1 MNISKF
7 TQKSVEAVQ
16 NCEKL
21 AYEYGNQ
28 QIDQE
33 HLLVSLLKL
42 DDSLILKLITKMG
55 ISGEQ
60 FADEAEAALKKLP
73 KVSGGGQVY
82 LTQDLNKVLIDA
94 EDEAKA
100 MGDEYV
106 SVEHLFLCLLKQPNK
121 TMKELFRTY
130 GIDRNKFLQALSTVR
145 GNQRVTSDNPEATYD
160 TLNKYGS
167 DLVEKARD
175 QKMDPVIGR
184 DAEIRNV
191 IRILS
196 RKTKNNPVLIGE
208 PGVGKTAVV
217 EGLAQRIVRG
227 DVPEGLKD
235 KKLFSLDMGALVAGA
250 KYRGEFEERLKA
262 VLDEVRKSE
271 GQIILFIDELH
282 TIVGAGKTEG
292 SMDAGNMLKPML
304 ARGELHCI
312 GATTLDE
319 YRKYIEKDPALE
331 RRFQPVMVDEPTVE
345 DTISILRGLKDRYE
359 VYHGVKITDS
369 ALVAAATLSNRYIT
383 DRFLPDK
390 AIDLVDEACAMIKTE
405 LDSMP
410 TELDELSRKI
420 MQLEIEEAAL
430 KKETDHLSQERLA
443 DLQKELAELH
453 DQFATQKAQWQNEKA
468 TVDKLS
474 SIREEIEAVH
484 RQIQDAQQK
493 YDLNKAAE
501 LQYGKLPQ
509 LEKELKEEEE
519 KVKNA
524 DLSLVHESVTEDEI
538 ARIISRWTGIPVAKL
553 TESERNKTLHLD
565 DELHK
570 RVVGQDEAVEKVT
583 DAIIRSKAGIKD
595 PTKPIGSFLFLG
607 PTGVGKTELS
617 KALAEAM
624 FGDENALIRIDMS
637 EYMEKH
643 AVSRMIGSP
652 PGYVGYDEGG
662 QLSEKVRRH
671 PYSVVLFDEIEK
683 AHPDVFNILLQILE
697 DGILTDGQGRHVDF
711 KNTIIIM
718 TSNIGAQ
725 KITGS
730 GRKSLGFADGKPEDA
745 AERTFEQI
753 KADVMA
759 ELKTAVRPEFLNR
772 IDDIIV
778 FNRLNEDEIA
788 QIADG
793 MLRKVAA
800 RMQDMEITMDWTEAA
815 KKHLAK
821 AGFDPVY
828 GARPLRRAVTNE
840 VEDLVA
846 EESLEGKIKKGDSVT
861 LDAADDKLVLT
872 HKDAKAPAENENKDE

>member
-60 FADEAEAALKKLP
+60 FTDEAEAALKKLP

-121 TMKELFRTY
+121 AMKELFRTY

-369 ALVAAATLSNRYIT
+369 ALVAAATLSNRYIS

-607 PTGVGKTELS
+607 PTGVGKTELA
-617 KALAEAM
+617 KTLAASL
-624 FGDENALIRIDMS
+624 FDDENNMVRIDMS
-637 EYMEKH
+637 EYMEKYS
-643 AVSRMIGSP
+643 VSRLIGAP

-662 QLSEKVRRH
+662 QLTEAVRRK
-671 PYSVVLFDEIEK
+671 PYCVVLFDEIEK
-683 AHPDVFNILLQILE
+683 AHPDVFNVLLQVLD
-697 DGILTDGQGRHVDF
+697 DGRITDSMGKTVDF
-711 KNTIIIM
+711 KNTIIIL
-718 TSNIGAQ
+718 TSNIGSQ
-725 KITGS
+725 YM
-730 GRKSLGFADGKPEDA
+730 LDGIDENGDIKPEA
-745 AERTFEQI
+745 KAE
-753 KADVMA
+753 VMNDLRA
-759 ELKTAVRPEFLNR
+759 HFRPEFLNR
-772 IDDIIV
+772 LDETILFKPLTKNNIGSIIDLLVADINKRLADKELVVALSDSAKQFIV
-778 FNRLNEDEIA
+778 DN
-788 QIADG
+788 G
-793 MLRKVAA
+793 Y
-800 RMQDMEITMDWTEAA
+800 
-815 KKHLAK
+815 
-821 AGFDPVY
+821 DPVY
-828 GARPLRRAVTNE
+828 GARPLKRYLQKN
-840 VEDLVA
+840 VETLAARLILSDGVHTGDTIKIDVVDGKLNASA
-846 EESLEGKIKKGDSVT
+846 ERG
-861 LDAADDKLVLT
+861 
-872 HKDAKAPAENENKDE
+872 AKE

>member
-1 MNISKF
+1 MSENKF
-7 TQKSVEAVQ
+7 TPRAEEVLRLSQEAAEDLGHGYV
-16 NCEKL
+16 
-21 AYEYGNQ
+21 GS
-28 QIDQE
+28 E
-33 HLLVSLLKL
+33 HLLLGLIREEEGIAHRVLSEFGVTDEMVCSVLQRSVGKGVSGAAPSQGLTPRAKSVVELAVSEASRMGSSAIGTAHLLMGL
-42 DDSLILKLITKMG
+42 LREGGNMGLRILRTVGVDPNKMY
-55 ISGEQ
+55 S
-60 FADEAEAALKKLP
+60 AVLKKLNDMP
-73 KVSGGGQVY
+73 RAAAGGASAP
-82 LTQDLNKVLIDA
+82 NR
-94 EDEAKA
+94 EADK
-100 MGDEYV
+100 
-106 SVEHLFLCLLKQPNK
+106 KNK
-121 TMKELFRTY
+121 TLAEYTRDLT
-130 GIDRNKFLQALSTVR
+130 
-145 GNQRVTSDNPEATYD
+145 EA
-160 TLNKYGS
+160 
-167 DLVEKARD
+167 ARSG
-175 QKMDPVIGR
+175 KLDPVIGR
-184 DAEIRNV
+184 DTEIQRV
-191 IRILS
+191 IQILS
-196 RKTKNNPVLIGE
+196 RRSKNNPVLIGE
-208 PGVGKTAVV
+208 PGVGKTAIA
-217 EGLAQRIVRG
+217 EGLAERIAAG
-227 DVPEGLKD
+227 DVPEELLD
-235 KKLFSLDMGALVAGA
+235 KRILSLDLSGMVAGT
-250 KYRGEFEERLKA
+250 KYRGEFEERIKKVIEELTAKK
-262 VLDEVRKSE
+262 DT
-271 GQIILFIDELH
+271 ILFIDEMHMLM
-282 TIVGAGKTEG
+282 GAGAAEG
-292 SMDAGNMLKPML
+292 AADAANILKPAL
-304 ARGELHCI
+304 SRGEVQVI

-319 YRKYIEKDPALE
+319 YRKNIEKDAALE
-331 RRFQPVMVDEPTVE
+331 RRFQPVQINEPSAEDAVEILKGLRDKYEAHHRIKIPDEAIEAAVKL
-345 DTISILRGLKDRYE
+345 SVRY
-359 VYHGVKITDS
+359 VTG
-369 ALVAAATLSNRYIT
+369 RY
-383 DRFLPDK
+383 LPDK
-390 AIDLVDEACAMIKTE
+390 AIDVIDEAC
-405 LDSMP
+405 
-410 TELDELSRKI
+410 SRV
-420 MQLEIEEAAL
+420 
-430 KKETDHLSQERLA
+430 R
-443 DLQKELAELH
+443 
-453 DQFATQKAQWQNEKA
+453 
-468 TVDKLS
+468 LS
-474 SIREEIEAVH
+474 SLTTPP
-484 RQIQDAQQK
+484 
-493 YDLNKAAE
+493 DLK
-501 LQYGKLPQ
+501 Q
-509 LEKELKEEEE
+509 L
-519 KVKNA
+519 
-524 DLSLVHESVTEDEI
+524 EDEI
-538 ARIISRWTGIPVAKL
+538 AAVAAKKEEAVKGQDFENAAKLRDEEKSKREAMEARKKEWADQQTKSHGAVTEDDIAAVISGWTGVPVAQL
-553 TESERNKTLHLD
+553 TEDEGQRLLHLEDTLHQ
-565 DELHK
+565 
-570 RVVGQDEAVEKVT
+570 RVIGQSEAVTAVAK
-583 DAIIRSKAGIKD
+583 AIRRSRVGLRD
-595 PTKPIGSFLFLG
+595 PKRPIGSFLFLG